1 MTIVTRRGFVAS
13 AAAAAFVGAACAAPE
28 LLPGK
33 GGAVALAEGDALLRQ
48 HDLPTAVRLDHP
60 DQAMAAL
67 LHDKKNLGGKLNVV
81 LLDRI
86 GQARI
91 YPTLPDFFK
100 GVESWIG

>member
-1 MTIVTRRGFVAS
+1 MARPWPLGMHLITRLSEEKGLTV
-13 AAAAAFVGAACAAPE
+13 
-28 LLPGK
+28 PGT
-33 GGAVALAEGDALLRQ
+33 LARLDALLRQ